1 MRNSNIYIKC
11 RRSVEVTGRDVFLS
25 DVAEV
30 DCADKQLE
38 AKMKALKLYRF
49 PVGRELSAGKSSPMK
64 KDIPQGKDMYVIST
78 LQIVEQMEAVCPDIL
93 VEIVGETD
101 CLVRLAPAQSEG
113 KWALFGKVLFVCLV
127 SFFGTGFT
135 IMAYHNDVGVRE
147 LFGDIYEL
155 VMNRKPEGI
164 NALEVSYSI
173 GLAVGIVVFFNHIGG
188 MKLKKMD
195 PTPIEV
201 SIRNYEE
208 DVDKAL
214 VEQEERQKSPLTRG
228 KD

>member
-1 MRNSNIYIKC
+1 MKDSNIYIKC
-11 RRSVEVTGRDVFLS
+11 QRSVEVTDRDVFLS

-30 DCADKQLE
+30 DCADKLME

-49 PVGRELSAGKSSPMK
+49 PQDEDTHVL
-64 KDIPQGKDMYVIST
+64 ST
-78 LQIVEQMEAVCPDIL
+78 LQMVQKMEEVCRDIS

-101 CLVRLAPAQSEG
+101 CLVRLATQQSED
-113 KWALFGKVLFVCLV
+113 KWAQVGKVAFVCLV

-135 IMAYHNDVGVRE
+135 IMAYHNDIGVRE
-147 LFGDIYEL
+147 LFGEIYEL
-155 VMNRKPEGI
+155 VMNRKAEGI

-173 GLAVGIVVFFNHIGG
+173 GLAVGITVFFNHIGG
-188 MKLKKMD
+188 KKLKKKD

-214 VEQEERQKSPLTRG
+214 VEKGERQKGTAG
-228 KD
+228 Q